1 MIEGPVRELASKQ
14 QLRMA
19 LLRWAVVT
27 VPFILLLGFTSARSV
42 PTGAENHWYQALVK
56 PPQTPPDWAFPIA
69 WIVIY
74 ALMGL
79 ALAMVIHARGSTVR
93 GSAIALFAVQMVP
106 NLIWTPLFFG
116 AHLVF
121 WSLVTIGVMFVT
133 ALATTI
139 LFGRVR
145 IGAAVL
151 LLPYL
156 AWIVFAGY
164 LTYQID
170 VLNPNAATLLVPS
183 SVSSQI
189 IS

>member
-93 GSAIALFAVQMVP
+93 VVFRRASGVLVAGDDRGDVRHRAGDDDLVWA
-106 NLIWTPLFFG
+106 G
-116 AHLVF
+116 AD
-121 WSLVTIGVMFVT
+121 WRG
-133 ALATTI
+133 
-139 LFGRVR
+139 
-145 IGAAVL
+145 GAAASL
-151 LLPYL
+151 SRLDRLCRISYL
-156 AWIVFAGY
+156 S
-164 LTYQID
+164 D
-170 VLNPNAATLLVPS
+170 
-183 SVSSQI
+183 
-189 IS
+189 